1 MLLTLFHL
9 CPILTRFY
17 VLVRILNEFELE
29 LIQSHMVQKPMLRG
43 EEGARRT
50 RNRQSRH

>member
-1 MLLTLFHL
+1 MPCVIHSVHKFLELEL
-9 CPILTRFY
+9 
-17 VLVRILNEFELE
+17 ELE
-29 LIQSHMVQKPMLRG
+29 LIQSHMIQNPLLRG